1 LTLGA
6 SPLKARR
13 VAGIDRSSR
22 SSVSRVAGIFEKAWW
37 LAAAPAW
44 LVVSPLLFSGFLP
57 IAVLFQAEMQLVER
71 NSIYGLLAILLPG
84 LLARV
89 VAKLN

>member
-1 LTLGA
+1 
-6 SPLKARR
+6 
-13 VAGIDRSSR
+13 
-22 SSVSRVAGIFEKAWW
+22 
-37 LAAAPAW
+37 
-44 LVVSPLLFSGFLP
+44 VSPLLFSGFLP